1 MLEININPYAF
12 PGLKLTPKTT
22 ADVKDIIS
30 AVHKVTKISFID
42 IASDSRLMEIKDA
55 RHLLAYFLREKTSLT
70 WMKIGSII
78 NKDHS
83 SAMHGYKKVKETRH
97 FDKQLNKYASK
108 ITELL
113 STQIN

>member
-1 MLEININPYAF
+1 MLQMNPYSF
-12 PGLKLTPKTT
+12 PGLRLTPKTKSE
-22 ADVKDIIS
+22 VKDIIS
-30 AVHKVTKISFID
+30 AVCEVTKVSWAEICS
-42 IASDSRLMEIKDA
+42 SSRVMEVKDA

-70 WMKIGSII
+70 WMKIGNII